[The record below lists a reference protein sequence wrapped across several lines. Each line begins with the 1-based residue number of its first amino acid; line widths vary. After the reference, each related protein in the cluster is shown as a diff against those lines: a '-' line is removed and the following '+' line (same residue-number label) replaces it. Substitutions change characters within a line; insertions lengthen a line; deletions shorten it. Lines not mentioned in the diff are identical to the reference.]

1 MLKTILCQ
9 VLLFVSK
16 IYLIWFSRYLQI
28 ELILIRTQVN
38 IHILRLMTSL
48 PFLTFHRV
56 LEGRFVH
63 WSPLKRQKFI
73 FKLSF
78 FFFFFWFFLLL
89 FRPSVSKGNLIGN
102 ALFLHFHYFFSW
114 FFFLYKRTLTN
125 GLTDISEMFQSYQ
138 NRLTT

>member
-38 IHILRLMTSL
+38 IHILKLMTSL

-56 LEGRFVH
+56 LERRFVH
-63 WSPLKRQKFI
+63 WSPLKRRKFI

-78 FFFFFWFFLLL
+78 FLGGGGFLLL

-102 ALFLHFHYFFSW
+102 ALFLHFHYFFFLD
-114 FFFLYKRTLTN
+114 FFFVQANSYKRLN
-125 GLTDISEMFQSYQ
+125 QYQWNVPIISK
-138 NRLTT
+138 

>member
-38 IHILRLMTSL
+38 IHILRLMTPL

-78 FFFFFWFFLLL
+78 FFFFGFSYYYLGLPFLRETLLVMLCFYTFIIFFLD
-89 FRPSVSKGNLIGN
+89 
-102 ALFLHFHYFFSW
+102 
-114 FFFLYKRTLTN
+114 FFFVQANSYKRLN
-125 GLTDISEMFQSYQ
+125 RYQWNVPIISK
-138 NRLTT
+138 